1 MFKRL
6 VVGLI
11 KGLVIGG
18 AIGAAFHFG
27 LGLPV
32 LAGLGGY
39 LVAMT
44 AGATAGVLNGK
55 PPWRQAIWIESVLK
69 AVFGLGVGAL
79 AFWAASKYA
88 PFALPFE
95 LPGVEAGTPW
105 TSLPLL
111 SAPAVAAL
119 YGAFIEL
126 DNTDEDDEAEGG
138 SGKKVRARVAIDEGE
153 AAYAEDA
160 AESAE
165 LGL

>member
-11 KGLVIGG
+11 KGLLIG
-18 AIGAAFHFG
+18 AVIGAAFHFG
-27 LGLPV
+27 LGLAV

-39 LVAMT
+39 LIAMA

-88 PFALPFE
+88 AFPLPFAI
-95 LPGVEAGTPW
+95 PGVEEGTPW
-105 TSLPLL
+105 TSLPILV
-111 SAPAVAAL
+111 APAVAAV
-119 YGAFIEL
+119 YGSLIEL
-126 DNTDEDDEAEGG
+126 DNTDEDEDESGGG
-138 SGKKVRARVAIDEGE
+138 SKVRARVAVDDE
-153 AAYAEDA
+153 AAYVEEA
-160 AESAE
+160 AGSAE
-165 LGL
+165 RGL